1 MGGRHVAGGGAG
13 PRGGESKAE
22 REQLEQQGGASRGGA
37 ALTAAK
43 VTRPKLSQQIFPVS
57 LQKYAP
63 AHPGVLVAFFLG
75 TIFMF
80 LIKKRILALL
90 ITTNNKDKFTL
101 GGNISANFGK

>member
-22 REQLEQQGGASRGGA
+22 REQLEQQGGASGGGA

-57 LQKYAP
+57 LQKYGP
-63 AHPGVLVAFFLG
+63 CPSILESWSHFFSGQFATKMLFLREPFKNYLADFIPLRGG
-75 TIFMF
+75 T
-80 LIKKRILALL
+80 
-90 ITTNNKDKFTL
+90 
-101 GGNISANFGK
+101 

>member
-22 REQLEQQGGASRGGA
+22 REQLEQQGGASGGGA

-57 LQKYAP
+57 LQKYSP
-63 AHPGVLVAFFLG
+63 LPILESWSHFFSGQFATKML
-75 TIFMF
+75 F
-80 LIKKRILALL
+80 LIIKRIFNAPHH
-90 ITTNNKDKFTL
+90 NQ
-101 GGNISANFGK
+101 

>member
-13 PRGGESKAE
+13 PRGGESRTE
-22 REQLEQQGGASRGGA
+22 REQLEQQGGASGGAA

-63 AHPGVLVAFFLG
+63 AHPRVLVAFFLG
-75 TIFMF
+75 TICYQDAVSYYKAHFN
-80 LIKKRILALL
+80 ASHD
-90 ITTNNKDKFTL
+90 NQ
-101 GGNISANFGK
+101 